1 MRMRLESTFCRL
13 GLLVTLICGI
23 FGVSKA
29 QVVVYPTTIIASN
42 NNRFGT
48 FFVTNNSQ
56 QPQQITLSYKFGY
69 PTSDARGNIYMQY
82 KDSVNAQ
89 KSSCA
94 TWIKSYPS
102 KFVLP
107 PGQRQT
113 IRMLISPPGNLKDGV
128 YWTRLV
134 TNSKP
139 EVSFPDTTKSGV
151 VTHIVFAIDHI
162 TSILYREGNANAHV
176 QIKSITSQ
184 KKANGNIEFLANFHR
199 DGNAPFIGNSVLQIY
214 DHSGTLVKTISDP
227 IAVYF
232 NLTKSFVI
240 NSKNYG
246 SGTYTAKVTL
256 NSDRDVLQSHPDLK
270 IKPLT
275 KKISFTIQ

>member
-1 MRMRLESTFCRL
+1 MRTHLQSAIGRFGFIMA
-13 GLLVTLICGI
+13 LVFGI
-23 FGVSKA
+23 SAISKA

-56 QPQQITLSYKFGY
+56 QPQQITLSYRFGY
-69 PTSDARGNIYMQY
+69 PTSDKNGNIYMQY

-89 KSSCA
+89 KYSCA
-94 TWIKSYPS
+94 KWIKSYPS

-113 IRMLISPPGNLKDGV
+113 IRMLISPPANLHNGV

-139 EVSFPDTTKSGV
+139 QESFPDTTKNGV

-162 TSILYREGNANAHV
+162 TSIIYREGNVNAHV
-176 QIKSITSQ
+176 QIASISSQ
-184 KKANGNIEFLANFHR
+184 KDSKGNIEFLTNLHR
-199 DGNAPFIGNSVLQIY
+199 DGSAPFLGNIVFQIF
-214 DHSGTLVKTISDP
+214 DHSKKLLKTINEP

-232 NLTKSFVI
+232 NLTKRFVI
-240 NSKNYG
+240 NSG
-246 SGTYTAKVTL
+246 DLGAGTYTAQVTL
-256 NSDRDVLQSHPDLK
+256 NSQRDVLQNHPELK
-270 IKPLT
+270 TSPIT
-275 KKISFTIQ
+275 KKITFSVQ